1 VAKPNYKFNKR
12 QKELARQKKKE
23 EKKERKDSKDE
34 VSLPLSET
42 PEDEPQKS
50 ESE

>member
-34 VSLPLSET
+34 TSLPLPET
-42 PEDEPQKS
+42 PEEEPQQS
-50 ESE
+50 E